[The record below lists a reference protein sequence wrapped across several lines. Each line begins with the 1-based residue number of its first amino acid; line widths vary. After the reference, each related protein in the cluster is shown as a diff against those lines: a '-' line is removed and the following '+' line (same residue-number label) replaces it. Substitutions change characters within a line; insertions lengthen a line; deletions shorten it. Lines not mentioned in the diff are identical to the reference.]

1 MNFLTEML
9 DGVEDSPAKTSM
21 VGDHCNVLIKTI
33 GGMQIDLPDA
43 TSAMKLVRSNK
54 TILGDT
60 NVEMIRQAITRSS
73 GSGIALS
80 TKKKYACARF
90 ARTQLHRGVLDTT
103 TVVTYPV
110 GQPAQPKDDYCS

>member
-9 DGVEDSPAKTSM
+9 EGVEDGPAKTSM

-33 GGMQIDLPDA
+33 GGLQIDLPDA
-43 TSAMKLVRSNK
+43 TSAMKLVRSTK

-60 NVEMIRQAITRSS
+60 NVELIRQAITRSS

-80 TKKKYACARF
+80 TNKICMCTIRKN
-90 ARTQLHRGVLDTT
+90 TT
-103 TVVTYPV
+103 TSRST
-110 GQPAQPKDDYCS
+110 